1 MKVASLEI
9 ELLANVARL
18 QNDMSRATRTV
29 DGAMQRIQRA
39 TAMAMRA
46 IGALAGAFS
55 ARAIYQQVRN
65 ITELASRYNELGI
78 VMNTVGRNAGYARPY
93 LNELEKSLKAT
104 GISALESRS
113 NIAKL
118 IAANIDLTKAT
129 ELARL
134 AQDAAVIGG
143 LNSSDAF
150 ARLTSGIQ
158 SAQVETLRT
167 MGLNANFQKS
177 YEDLAKEL
185 GKAAGDLSELEK
197 TQARTNAV
205 LALAPTIA
213 GAYEAS
219 MTNAGKAMRSTQR
232 YAEDLGVA
240 LGQAFQPAYE
250 SAVSAYTKV
259 LKAAADNVDTL
270 KRSMQVLTASTIPL
284 AVAGITALAV
294 RAVPLLIVQIR
305 ALTVAMMANPLG
317 LIAVAAA
324 AAITYLIT
332 LSSKVAEF
340 NREMDALGAVWDIIT
355 DAAQGAWEKITG
367 WLDNLLGKAT
377 ETSSGVSTAFDG
389 SFRDIAIELDNLY
402 GIFAGTGA
410 AIGALFEALG
420 HNIREA
426 FVFAFAK
433 AREAAS
439 DMMLGLS
446 AVMAKIGVKWDVTAF
461 VGPAKADF
469 VSLGDAASTA
479 FRKAKDAADL
489 GAEAMYGSAVAARQ
503 QSRAVDMINK
513 SLAEQGYTTGIVET
527 ATSKLTEAADENTKT
542 LTKNTKAAEAFAKA
556 RADAYRNHRNEISN
570 IHQQAQALE
579 DQVKVFGQGKHALDR
594 LAIARLQE
602 QAAILSGFDGAAEQ
616 IELIELEIAARER
629 LMEAGMSLGKLEEQ
643 KAAHDEMLADWKQTV
658 DEYDRVFRDGF
669 ADMLNNGKSG
679 WKSFTKSLVT
689 TFKTSVADQI
699 YKMFAQPFVVNL
711 VANMM
716 GMTGMT
722 GQQGGI
728 AGSLQQGGGGAP
740 GLNTMMGGGVG
751 GYLNSFGKTIGS
763 SMVADFGAGMT
774 AGAANA
780 AGGTFIPGMGVSA
793 TGGGLGAGAGT
804 SAGQAGQFAGANLAS
819 IMGYA
824 GALYELTQGNYGNAV
839 GTAIGT
845 AILPGIGTVVGGFLG
860 SMVDGIFGHEPR
872 TRHGKSTVYELTDD
886 NGIYRKHDEMRHEDE
901 YYRSMEQMTQ
911 AAIDGITNTFD
922 LLGVDAT
929 LGNFWSRTDISTTGK
944 GDGVSS
950 GGAVMVGGKW
960 IDIGIPHS
968 SDDTKFGVGGWS
980 DEPVLPRLA
989 MDLQLTM
996 LEAFQAASEE
1006 LPTILAGML
1015 EGVDIRGMDIEAAQ
1029 ALAVA
1034 FDGVIQQVGML
1045 QTAVEILPFDSLRDL
1060 SFDAAANLI
1069 HFAGGLEALD
1079 AGMTSYFQN
1088 FYSQEEQLEWQ
1099 TQQLGGAFESLGL
1112 EMPDVT
1118 RGADSAKA
1126 AYRELVEAQDVNTE
1140 AGAQAYAM
1148 LMTLSGGFAEL
1159 VTGMDEL
1166 GGATGNAMDRINL
1179 LASQL
1184 SRAFQL
1190 VMTGGNLSDRLGGML
1205 GHSATFAA
1213 QREQQL
1219 WATISGASY
1228 DQQIAMSG
1236 ELTDL
1241 VLGRISKE
1249 QEAEKAKLAGIQQ
1262 QIAGLS
1268 RMRDMAASLQSYL
1281 RSLESSDLA
1290 PYSLREKV
1298 GNAESELARLAG
1310 AARGGDEDAMRQV
1323 QGSLQ
1328 NALKLWREYGASGAE
1343 YQQAYHR
1350 LTGMVGNLAGAAVSD
1365 ADRQIAQLE
1374 AQAAS
1379 LEGISGYSAEQLA
1392 QLQQLYDITTAATEA
1407 AQAQEQMLLDATRT
1421 EIDHLE
1427 SMGLDTARLHDIANL
1442 LQGLP
1447 ASLAAQIQASSSGS
1461 LQYMLN
1467 NPDVTAAH
1475 AQYGLG
1481 SPTDYALEHY
1491 SNYGQGEG
1499 RDFNATREE
1508 KYLLNNPDVLDAY
1521 LQGMGGSMSAAEY
1534 AKHHYEQYGKFEGR
1548 AFALG
1553 GLATPGW
1560 ALVGERGP
1568 ELVNFKSPGQVYTAD
1583 QTNDILRNMGASGQG
1598 NGSGELLS
1606 EVRMLR
1612 QEVAQLRQQNE
1623 TLARAQVQAVVE
1635 SSRENAK
1642 QISTGVGES
1651 VGRSVREIGNQQRY
1665 QRRGITA

>member
-9 ELLANVARL
+9 ELLANIARL
-18 QNDMSRATRTV
+18 QNDMGRATRTV
-29 DGAMQRIQRA
+29 DGAMQRISRA
-39 TAMAMRA
+39 TAMAMKA
-46 IGALAGAFS
+46 IGGLAAAFS
-55 ARAIYQQVRN
+55 ARAIYQQIRN
-65 ITELASRYNELGI
+65 ITTLASRYNELGI
-78 VMNTVGRNAGYARPY
+78 VMGVVGRNAGYSRPY
-93 LNELEKSLKAT
+93 LDGLEKSLKAT

-167 MGLNANFQKS
+167 MGLNANFKKS
-177 YEDLAKEL
+177 YEDLAAQL
-185 GKAAGDLSELEK
+185 GKNTKDLTELEK

-240 LGQAFQPAYE
+240 LGQAFQPAFEVAVTAYSNTLK
-250 SAVSAYTKV
+250 SAME
-259 LKAAADNVDTL
+259 NVDLL
-270 KRSMQVLTASTIPL
+270 KRAMTALSLSVIPLVVAGFTKLAITVIPMLTARMWALTAAMLSNPMTAIPTLISMAIAAFVMFDEKTEATRDAFSKFGQVWQEIFADAKKVTDELKQEVANLWGGIKDLTGDTSPKTWTDALIVGLARVADVAALVVRSIGTVIFAFNAALADVKVGLAWLGRPDVLTK
-284 AVAGITALAV
+284 
-294 RAVPLLIVQIR
+294 
-305 ALTVAMMANPLG
+305 MANPTR
-317 LIAVAAA
+317 AAE
-324 AAITYLIT
+324 LE
-332 LSSKVAEF
+332 AEYQQALANRKAEVDRF
-340 NREMDALGAVWDIIT
+340 NESLDALVNGPLNKYEQ
-355 DAAQGAWEKITG
+355 AA
-367 WLDNLLGKAT
+367 L
-377 ETSSGVSTAFDG
+377 
-389 SFRDIAIELDNLY
+389 
-402 GIFAGTGA
+402 
-410 AIGALFEALG
+410 
-420 HNIREA
+420 
-426 FVFAFAK
+426 
-433 AREAAS
+433 
-439 DMMLGLS
+439 
-446 AVMAKIGVKWDVTAF
+446 
-461 VGPAKADF
+461 
-469 VSLGDAASTA
+469 
-479 FRKAKDAADL
+479 
-489 GAEAMYGSAVAARQ
+489 
-503 QSRAVDMINK
+503 RAVNTIRVVSDEVV
-513 SLAEQGYTTGIVET
+513 LVDLTLE
-527 ATSKLTEAADENTKT
+527 KLTETTTENTKAT
-542 LTKNTKAAEAFAKA
+542 SAAAKAAEAFAKA
-556 RADAYRNHRNEISN
+556 REDGYTAHRNEISN
-570 IHQQAQALE
+570 IHQQARALE
-579 DQVKVFGQGKHALDR
+579 DQVKVFGQGERALEH
-594 LAIARLQE
+594 LAIARLEE
-602 QAAILSGFDGAAEQ
+602 QAAMLSGFEGSEEQ
-616 IELIELEIAARER
+616 VRLIELEIDARQR
-629 LMEAGMSLGKLEEQ
+629 LLDAGLSLDRLEEEQ
-643 KAAHDEMLADWKQTV
+643 AANREMLADWKQTV

-716 GMTGMT
+716 GMTG
-722 GQQGGI
+722 GQQQGGV
-728 AGSLQQGGGGAP
+728 AGALQKGGGMP
-740 GLNTMMGGGVG
+740 NFNMMMGSGAGNAIASAG
-751 GYLNSFGKTIGS
+751 NFIGS
-763 SMVADFGAGMT
+763 SMVAEFGAGLT
-774 AGAANA
+774 AGAGGALTD
-780 AGGTFIPGMGVSA
+780 AGATALMNIGVEGSTSFMA
-793 TGGGLGAGAGT
+793 GSSIGGAGLG
-804 SAGQAGQFAGANLAS
+804 S

-824 GALYELTQGNYGNAV
+824 SALYDLTQGNYGSAV

-860 SMVDGIFGHEPR
+860 GMVDGIFGHEPR

-886 NGIYRKHDEMRHEDE
+886 NGIYRKHDEMRHEEE

-911 AAIDGITNTFD
+911 AAIDGINSTFG

-929 LGNFWSRTDISTTGK
+929 LGNFWSRTDISTNPNSDK

-989 MDLQLTM
+989 LDLQLTM

-1034 FDGVIQQVGML
+1034 FDSVIQQVGLL
-1045 QTAVEILPFDSLRDL
+1045 QAAVEILPFESLRDL

-1088 FYSQEEQLEWQ
+1088 FYTEAEQLEWQ
-1099 TQQLGGAFESLGL
+1099 TKQISGAFESLGL

-1118 RGADSAKA
+1118 QGADSAKA
-1126 AYRELVEAQDVNTE
+1126 AYRALVEAQDVNTE
-1140 AGAQAYAM
+1140 AGAQATAM

-1159 VTGMDEL
+1159 VAGMDEL
-1166 GGATGNAMDRINL
+1166 DGAVGEVGDAMERINQ

-1190 VMTGGNLSDRLGGML
+1190 VMTGGNLSDRIGGML

-1219 WATISGASY
+1219 WATIGEASY
-1228 DQQIAMSG
+1228 EQQIQMSG

-1249 QEAEKAKLAGIQQ
+1249 QEAEKTRLAGIQQ

-1268 RMRDMAASLQSYL
+1268 RMRDLGASLQNYL

-1298 GNAESELARLAG
+1298 GNAESDLARLVA
-1310 AARGGDEDAMRQV
+1310 AARRGDDDAMRQV

-1328 NALKLWREYGASGAE
+1328 NTLKLWREYGASGAE
-1343 YQQAYHR
+1343 YEAAYHR

-1379 LEGISGYSAEQLA
+1379 LEGISGYSAEQLE

-1427 SMGLDTARLHDIANL
+1427 SMGLDTARLHDIAEL

-1447 ASLAAQIQASSSGS
+1447 ASLAAQLSGTMS
-1461 LQYMLN
+1461 VDNQYMLANPDVMRNFEQYGASSGLNSSEYALDHYDRFGKNEGRPSREFDYLFN
-1467 NPDVTAAH
+1467 NPDV
-1475 AQYGLG
+1475 
-1481 SPTDYALEHY
+1481 
-1491 SNYGQGEG
+1491 
-1499 RDFNATREE
+1499 
-1508 KYLLNNPDVLDAY
+1508 
-1521 LQGMGGSMSAAEY
+1521 MSAFNSGQAGGMSAEEFARY
-1534 AKHHYEQYGKFEGR
+1534 HWDTYGKFEDRPSFMSG
-1548 AFALG
+1548 
-1553 GLATPGW
+1553 TPF
-1560 ALVGERGP
+1560 VQRDM
-1568 ELVNFKSPGQVYTAD
+1568 TAD
-1583 QTNDILRNMGASGQG
+1583 IHRGEIIIDPRSSDILRRYGIGVQGKTASDGEVVAELRAINTRLERIEAQDG
-1598 NGSGELLS
+1598 KIGS
-1606 EVRMLR
+1606 
-1612 QEVAQLRQQNE
+1612 
-1623 TLARAQVQAVVE
+1623 AQVAAINNSAERIGKDVGN
-1635 SSRENAK
+1635 SLSRKQREDINARGARR
-1642 QISTGVGES
+1642 QGVL
-1651 VGRSVREIGNQQRY
+1651 
-1665 QRRGITA
+1665 A